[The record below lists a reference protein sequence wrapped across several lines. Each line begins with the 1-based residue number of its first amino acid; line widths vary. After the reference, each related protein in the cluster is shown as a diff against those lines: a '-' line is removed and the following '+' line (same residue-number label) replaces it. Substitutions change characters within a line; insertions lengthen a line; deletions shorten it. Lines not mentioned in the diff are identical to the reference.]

1 MCGIAGI
8 AGQRRVNRQAV
19 ETMMDLM
26 VHRGPDD
33 AGLWSSK
40 NKRVIF
46 GHRRLAI
53 IDLTAAGH
61 QPMKSSDG
69 SIVITY
75 NGEIY
80 NYVELA
86 NRLKAEGHEFRS
98 QSDTEVLLAVYQRWG
113 VDGISQ
119 LNGMFAFAL
128 YDSRTNQLICAR
140 DRFGEKP
147 FLFAELEGGFAFASE
162 YKALL
167 ALEDVSTEIN
177 NSRLLTFLSQPRI
190 GLDNERHTVF
200 AGIKQLLPGELL
212 QLNLAT
218 METEF
223 SNYWTLERD
232 PNVGSLSQDDA
243 ALHLRELLA
252 DSVAIRMRSDAPVG
266 SCLSGG
272 LDSSA
277 IVCLNRLHIGNDV
290 PYHVFTG
297 RFHGSASDEW
307 AYAEKVIRQTCVIS
321 HQTEPTAQN
330 LIDELSTFI
339 WHNEL
344 PVGSTSQYAQWCVF
358 RLAKE
363 HGITV
368 LMDGQGADEILAG
381 YEQYFRAYLKSLRE
395 SGNEERALEEESR
408 IRERYPV
415 ALENIMETWKKRVPF
430 PLRHQL
436 ASWINKGS
444 DFRFGLKNSALG
456 LLPADEKNSP
466 QHSLHNALNEDAF
479 HAHLPTL
486 LRYGDRNSMAHSRE
500 VRLPFCDYRV
510 AEFVFSLPPDYLMG
524 NAQTKRLLRDA
535 MEGILPNVIRKRWNK
550 QGFLPPQDSWFADGL
565 GNLAREILD
574 SAAFRERGYWDLD
587 WWQGVVKRLA
597 AGENHLAWLLWKP
610 VISEAWHQHFVD
622 VVNGRERQL
631 AFQETAK

>member
-1 MCGIAGI
+1 MIRAF
-8 AGQRRVNRQAV
+8 
-19 ETMMDLM
+19 
-26 VHRGPDD
+26 GP
-33 AGLWSSK
+33 AKINMWC
-40 NKRVIF
+40 
-46 GHRRLAI
+46 LAI
-53 IDLTAAGH
+53 
-61 QPMKSSDG
+61 
-69 SIVITY
+69 
-75 NGEIY
+75 
-80 NYVELA
+80 
-86 NRLKAEGHEFRS
+86 EGHEFRS
-98 QSDTEVLLAVYQRWG
+98 QSDSEVLLAVYQLWG
-113 VDGISQ
+113 IDGISQ

-128 YDSRTNQLICAR
+128 YDSRANQLICAR

-147 FLFAELEGGFAFASE
+147 LLYAELEGGFAFASE
-162 YKALL
+162 YNALL
-167 ALEDVSTEIN
+167 ALEGVSTEIN

-190 GLDNERHTVF
+190 GLDNERQTVF

-212 QLNLAT
+212 QMDLAT
-218 METEF
+218 METRF
-223 SNYWTLERD
+223 SKYWTLERN
-232 PNVGSLSQDDA
+232 PNTGNLGQDEA
-243 ALHLRELLA
+243 ALHLRELLT

-277 IVCLNRLHIGNDV
+277 IVCLNRRHIGNAI

-297 RFHGSASDEW
+297 RFHGSEFDEW
-307 AYAEKVIRQTCVIS
+307 TYAEKVIRHTGVVS

-381 YEQYFRAYLKSLRE
+381 YEQYFRAYLRSLIE
-395 SGNEERALEEESR
+395 SGDQEKVLEEKIR
-408 IRERYPV
+408 IRERYPL

-436 ASWINKGS
+436 ASRINKGS
-444 DFRFGLKNSALG
+444 DFRFGLKRSALG
-456 LLPADEKNSP
+456 LLPADETNRT
-466 QHSLHNALNEDAF
+466 QHSLHNALNEDTF

-500 VRLPFCDYRV
+500 VRLPFCDHRI
-510 AEFVFSLPPDYLMG
+510 AEFVFSLPPNYLMG

-535 MEGILPNVIRKRWNK
+535 MEGILPDVIRKRWNK
-550 QGFLPPQDSWFADGL
+550 QGFLPPQDSWFSDGL
-565 GNLAREILD
+565 INLARDILD

-587 WWQGVVKRLA
+587 WWQRVLKRLA

-610 VISEAWHQHFVD
+610 LISEAWQQHFVD
-622 VVNGRERQL
+622 VVNRRKRQL
-631 AFQETAK
+631 AFQEAAK